1 MRMRLLAQTRDAAL
15 LARLHAECFAESWS
29 VESFS
34 ALLEQPATFA
44 LIANDG
50 FILVRVAGDESEVLT
65 LGVRRAARRRGVA
78 SGLLIEAARQA
89 EEQGARVMFL
99 EVGATNSPAIALY
112 KRHGFAQ
119 VGCRKAYYAAPGGG
133 RQDALVLRVEIP
145 LSRVGNGMQLG

>member
-1 MRMRLLAQTRDAAL
+1 MRMRLLAQTRDPAV
-15 LARLHAECFAESWS
+15 LARLHAECFTESWS
-29 VESFS
+29 VESFA
-34 ALLEQPATFA
+34 ALLVQPATFA

-65 LGVRRAARRRGVA
+65 LAVRPAARRRGIA
-78 SGLLIEAARQA
+78 SALLIEAAKQA
-89 EEQGARVMFL
+89 EEQGARAIFL

-119 VGCRKAYYAAPGGG
+119 VGCRKAYYTAPGGG

-145 LSRVGNGMQLG
+145 LARMGNGLQLG